1 METLVANL
9 ALNKVQKKTLAGR
22 SYLVAPVAMI
32 VEGVFAGNQ
41 GPILYEQPDITKS
54 VASWNHKPITVG
66 HPKRGDQFV
75 SGCLPESIEDFGVG
89 MVLNTS
95 WNARTKKLR
104 AEAWFDE
111 SRLDVVP
118 GGLAI
123 KAALAKQE
131 PMEVSTGLFV
141 DKELSSGQ
149 YNGKEFTGKA
159 RNFRPDHLAVIVNG
173 VGACSLKDGAGLLV
187 NKNGQTTKQESKA
200 MKNSKARL
208 TVNQESLSS
217 LVDDVEEAVKAAY
230 GPKDPMTIVGEEDMV
245 GVEDVFT
252 DYVIYEIGET
262 YFKESFTTQDG
273 SVKLLGN
280 RIQVVR
286 EVTYTPLVAN
296 EKVNMKRDEILAVL
310 GDDHKDFVTNLSDV
324 QVEALAKLQRTVTVE
339 VPVANEVPKNLDE
352 LLASAPADVKAKIE
366 EAFAVNTAHRDG
378 LIEQIVTNEKNQ
390 FSKEE
395 LAGLPTA
402 TLSKMAVFAVNA
414 APAPA
419 AGSAPAPLYAGS
431 AAPTD
436 PKPSTSAVK
445 GFLPPSTF
453 SAKA

>member
-9 ALNKVQKKTLAGR
+9 ALSKVQKKTLAGR

-41 GPILYEQPDITKS
+41 GPILYEQSDITKS

-95 WNARTKKLR
+95 WNSRTKKLR

-111 SRLDVVP
+111 TRLDVVL
-118 GGLAI
+118 GGSAI

-141 DKELSSGQ
+141 DKEVLSGQ

-187 NKNGQTTKQESKA
+187 NKDSQATDVNPQSGENLATTDAE
-200 MKNSKARL
+200 
-208 TVNQESLSS
+208 
-217 LVDDVEEAVKAAY
+217 
-230 GPKDPMTIVGEEDMV
+230 G
-245 GVEDVFT
+245 
-252 DYVIYEIGET
+252 
-262 YFKESFTTQDG
+262 
-273 SVKLLGN
+273 KLLEN
-280 RIQVVR
+280 RIQEVR
-286 EVTYTPLVAN
+286 ESKPLIVN
-296 EKVNMKRDEILAVL
+296 EKVKMKRDEILAVL
-310 GDDHKDFVTNLSDV
+310 GDDHKDFVANLSDG

-339 VPVANEVPKNLDE
+339 VPVANEAPKNLDE

-378 LIEQIVTNEKNQ
+378 LIEQIVANEKNQ

-395 LAGLPTA
+395 LAVLPTA
-402 TLSKMAVFAVNA
+402 TLTKMAVFAVNA

-419 AGSAPAPLYAGS
+419 AGSTPAPLYAGS

>member
-41 GPILYEQPDITKS
+41 GPILYEQSDITKS

-95 WNARTKKLR
+95 WNSRTKKLR

-111 SRLDVVP
+111 TRLDVVP
-118 GGLAI
+118 GGSAI

-187 NKNGQTTKQESKA
+187 NKDSQASDVNTHSDENLATTDAE
-200 MKNSKARL
+200 
-208 TVNQESLSS
+208 
-217 LVDDVEEAVKAAY
+217 
-230 GPKDPMTIVGEEDMV
+230 G
-245 GVEDVFT
+245 
-252 DYVIYEIGET
+252 
-262 YFKESFTTQDG
+262 
-273 SVKLLGN
+273 KLLEN
-280 RIQVVR
+280 RIQEVR
-286 EVTYTPLVAN
+286 ESKPLIVN
-296 EKVNMKRDEILAVL
+296 EKVKMKRDEILAVL
-310 GDDHKDFVTNLSDV
+310 GDEHKDFVTNLSDV

-339 VPVANEVPKNLDE
+339 VPVANEAPKNLDE

-378 LIEQIVTNEKNQ
+378 LIEQIVANEKNQ

-395 LAGLPTA
+395 LAVLPTA
-402 TLSKMAVFAVNA
+402 TLTKMAVFAVNA

-419 AGSAPAPLYAGS
+419 AGSALAPLYAGS

>member
-9 ALNKVQKKTLAGR
+9 ALSKVQKKTLAGR

-41 GPILYEQPDITKS
+41 GPILYEQSDITKS

-95 WNARTKKLR
+95 WNSRTKKLR

-111 SRLDVVP
+111 TRLDVVL
-118 GGLAI
+118 GGSAI

-141 DKELSSGQ
+141 DKEVFSGQ

-187 NKNGQTTKQESKA
+187 NKDAQASDVNPQSGENLATTDAE
-200 MKNSKARL
+200 
-208 TVNQESLSS
+208 
-217 LVDDVEEAVKAAY
+217 
-230 GPKDPMTIVGEEDMV
+230 G
-245 GVEDVFT
+245 
-252 DYVIYEIGET
+252 
-262 YFKESFTTQDG
+262 
-273 SVKLLGN
+273 KLLEN
-280 RIQVVR
+280 RIQEVR
-286 EVTYTPLVAN
+286 ESKPLIVN
-296 EKVNMKRDEILAVL
+296 EKVKMKRDEILAVL
-310 GDDHKDFVTNLSDV
+310 GDDHKDFVANLSDG

-339 VPVANEVPKNLDE
+339 VPVANEAPKNLDE

-378 LIEQIVTNEKNQ
+378 LIEQIVANEKNQ

-395 LAGLPTA
+395 LAVLPTA
-402 TLSKMAVFAVNA
+402 TLTKMAVFAVNA

-419 AGSAPAPLYAGS
+419 AGSTPAPLYAGS

>member
-9 ALNKVQKKTLAGR
+9 ALSKVQKKTLAGR

-41 GPILYEQPDITKS
+41 GPILYEQSDITKS

-66 HPKRGDQFV
+66 HPKRGGQFV

-118 GGLAI
+118 GGSAI

-187 NKNGQTTKQESKA
+187 NKDSQASDVNPQSGENLATTDAE
-200 MKNSKARL
+200 
-208 TVNQESLSS
+208 
-217 LVDDVEEAVKAAY
+217 
-230 GPKDPMTIVGEEDMV
+230 G
-245 GVEDVFT
+245 
-252 DYVIYEIGET
+252 
-262 YFKESFTTQDG
+262 
-273 SVKLLGN
+273 KLLEN
-280 RIQVVR
+280 RIQEVR
-286 EVTYTPLVAN
+286 ESKPLIVN
-296 EKVNMKRDEILAVL
+296 EKVKMKRDEILAVL
-310 GDDHKDFVTNLSDV
+310 GDEHKDFVTNLSDV

-339 VPVANEVPKNLDE
+339 VPVANEAPKNLDE

-378 LIEQIVTNEKNQ
+378 LIEQIVANEKNQ

-395 LAGLPTA
+395 LAVLPTA

-419 AGSAPAPLYAGS
+419 PGSAPAPLYAGS

>member
-9 ALNKVQKKTLAGR
+9 ALSKVQKKTLAGR

-41 GPILYEQPDITKS
+41 GPILYEQSDITKS

-95 WNARTKKLR
+95 WNSRTKKLR

-111 SRLDVVP
+111 TRLDVVL
-118 GGLAI
+118 GGSAI

-141 DKELSSGQ
+141 DKEVLSGQ

-187 NKNGQTTKQESKA
+187 NKDAQVPDVNPQSGENLATTDAE
-200 MKNSKARL
+200 
-208 TVNQESLSS
+208 
-217 LVDDVEEAVKAAY
+217 
-230 GPKDPMTIVGEEDMV
+230 G
-245 GVEDVFT
+245 
-252 DYVIYEIGET
+252 
-262 YFKESFTTQDG
+262 
-273 SVKLLGN
+273 KLLEN
-280 RIQVVR
+280 RIQEVR
-286 EVTYTPLVAN
+286 ESKPLIVN
-296 EKVNMKRDEILAVL
+296 EKVKMKRDEILAVL
-310 GDDHKDFVTNLSDV
+310 GDDHKDFVANLSDG

-339 VPVANEVPKNLDE
+339 VPVANEAPKNLDE

-378 LIEQIVTNEKNQ
+378 LIEQIVANEKNQ

-395 LAGLPTA
+395 LAVLPTA
-402 TLSKMAVFAVNA
+402 TLTKMAVFAVNA

-419 AGSAPAPLYAGS
+419 AGSTPAPLYAGS

>member
-9 ALNKVQKKTLAGR
+9 ALSKVQKKTLAGR

-41 GPILYEQPDITKS
+41 GPILYEQSDITKS

-95 WNARTKKLR
+95 WNSRTKKLR

-111 SRLDVVP
+111 TRLDVVP
-118 GGLAI
+118 GGSAI

-141 DKELSSGQ
+141 DKEVFSGQ

-187 NKNGQTTKQESKA
+187 NKDAQASDVNPQSGENLATTDAE
-200 MKNSKARL
+200 
-208 TVNQESLSS
+208 
-217 LVDDVEEAVKAAY
+217 
-230 GPKDPMTIVGEEDMV
+230 G
-245 GVEDVFT
+245 
-252 DYVIYEIGET
+252 
-262 YFKESFTTQDG
+262 
-273 SVKLLGN
+273 KLLEN
-280 RIQVVR
+280 RIQEVR
-286 EVTYTPLVAN
+286 ESKPLIVN
-296 EKVNMKRDEILAVL
+296 EKVKMKRDEILAVL
-310 GDDHKDFVTNLSDV
+310 GDDHKDFVANLSDG

-339 VPVANEVPKNLDE
+339 VPVANEAPKNLDE

-378 LIEQIVTNEKNQ
+378 LIEQIVANEKNQ

-395 LAGLPTA
+395 LAVLPTA
-402 TLSKMAVFAVNA
+402 TLTKMAVFAVNA

-419 AGSAPAPLYAGS
+419 AGSTPAPLYAGS

>member
-9 ALNKVQKKTLAGR
+9 ALSKVQKKTLAGR

-41 GPILYEQPDITKS
+41 GPILYEQSDITKS

-95 WNARTKKLR
+95 WNSRTKKLR

-111 SRLDVVP
+111 TRLDVVP
-118 GGLAI
+118 GGSAI

-141 DKELSSGQ
+141 DKEVFSGQ

-187 NKNGQTTKQESKA
+187 NKDAQASDVNPQSGENLATTDAE
-200 MKNSKARL
+200 
-208 TVNQESLSS
+208 
-217 LVDDVEEAVKAAY
+217 
-230 GPKDPMTIVGEEDMV
+230 G
-245 GVEDVFT
+245 
-252 DYVIYEIGET
+252 
-262 YFKESFTTQDG
+262 
-273 SVKLLGN
+273 KLLEN
-280 RIQVVR
+280 RIQEVR
-286 EVTYTPLVAN
+286 ESKPLIVN
-296 EKVNMKRDEILAVL
+296 EKVKMKRDEILAVL
-310 GDDHKDFVTNLSDV
+310 GDDHKDFVANLSDG

-339 VPVANEVPKNLDE
+339 VPVANEAPKNLDE

-378 LIEQIVTNEKNQ
+378 LIEQIVANEKNQ

-395 LAGLPTA
+395 LAVLPTA
-402 TLSKMAVFAVNA
+402 TLTKMAVFAVNA

>member
-41 GPILYEQPDITKS
+41 GPILYEQSDITKS

-95 WNARTKKLR
+95 WNSRTKKLR

-111 SRLDVVP
+111 TRLDVVP
-118 GGLAI
+118 GGSAI

-187 NKNGQTTKQESKA
+187 NKDSQASDVNTHSDENLATTDAE
-200 MKNSKARL
+200 
-208 TVNQESLSS
+208 
-217 LVDDVEEAVKAAY
+217 
-230 GPKDPMTIVGEEDMV
+230 G
-245 GVEDVFT
+245 
-252 DYVIYEIGET
+252 
-262 YFKESFTTQDG
+262 
-273 SVKLLGN
+273 KLLEN
-280 RIQVVR
+280 RIQEVR
-286 EVTYTPLVAN
+286 ESKPLIVN
-296 EKVNMKRDEILAVL
+296 EKVKMKRDEILAVL
-310 GDDHKDFVTNLSDV
+310 GDEHKDFVTNLSDV

-339 VPVANEVPKNLDE
+339 VPVANEAPKNLDE

-366 EAFAVNTAHRDG
+366 EAFAVNTEHRDG
-378 LIEQIVTNEKNQ
+378 LIEQIVANEKNQ

-395 LAGLPTA
+395 LAVLPTA
-402 TLSKMAVFAVNA
+402 TLTKMAVFAVNA

>member
-9 ALNKVQKKTLAGR
+9 ALSKVQKKTLAGR

-41 GPILYEQPDITKS
+41 GPILYEQSDITKS

-95 WNARTKKLR
+95 WNSRTKKLR

-118 GGLAI
+118 GGSAI

-141 DKELSSGQ
+141 DKEVFSGQ

-187 NKNGQTTKQESKA
+187 NKDSQASDVNPQSGENLATTDAE
-200 MKNSKARL
+200 
-208 TVNQESLSS
+208 
-217 LVDDVEEAVKAAY
+217 
-230 GPKDPMTIVGEEDMV
+230 G
-245 GVEDVFT
+245 
-252 DYVIYEIGET
+252 
-262 YFKESFTTQDG
+262 
-273 SVKLLGN
+273 KLLEN
-280 RIQVVR
+280 RIQEVR
-286 EVTYTPLVAN
+286 ESKPLIVN
-296 EKVNMKRDEILAVL
+296 EKVKMKRDEILAVL
-310 GDDHKDFVTNLSDV
+310 GDDHKDFVANLSDG
-324 QVEALAKLQRTVTVE
+324 QVEALAKLQRTVTIE
-339 VPVANEVPKNLDE
+339 VPVANEAPKNLDE

-378 LIEQIVTNEKNQ
+378 LIEQIVANEKNQ

-395 LAGLPTA
+395 LAVLPTA

>member
-9 ALNKVQKKTLAGR
+9 ALSKVQKKTLAGR

-41 GPILYEQPDITKS
+41 GPILYEQSDITKS

-95 WNARTKKLR
+95 WNSRTKKLR

-111 SRLDVVP
+111 TRLDVVP
-118 GGLAI
+118 GGSAI

-141 DKELSSGQ
+141 DKEVLSGQ

-187 NKNGQTTKQESKA
+187 NKDAQASDVNPQSGENLATTDAE
-200 MKNSKARL
+200 
-208 TVNQESLSS
+208 
-217 LVDDVEEAVKAAY
+217 
-230 GPKDPMTIVGEEDMV
+230 G
-245 GVEDVFT
+245 
-252 DYVIYEIGET
+252 
-262 YFKESFTTQDG
+262 
-273 SVKLLGN
+273 KLLEN
-280 RIQVVR
+280 RIQEVR
-286 EVTYTPLVAN
+286 ESKPLIVN
-296 EKVNMKRDEILAVL
+296 EKVKMKRDEILAVL
-310 GDDHKDFVTNLSDV
+310 GDDHKDFVANLSDG

-339 VPVANEVPKNLDE
+339 VPVANEAPKNLDE

-378 LIEQIVTNEKNQ
+378 LIEQIVANEKNQ

-395 LAGLPTA
+395 LAVLPTA
-402 TLSKMAVFAVNA
+402 TLTKMAVFAVNA

-419 AGSAPAPLYAGS
+419 AGSTPAPLYAGS

>member
-1 METLVANL
+1 
-9 ALNKVQKKTLAGR
+9 
-22 SYLVAPVAMI
+22 MI

-41 GPILYEQPDITKS
+41 GPILYEQSDITKS

-111 SRLDVVP
+111 TRLDVVP
-118 GGLAI
+118 GGQAI
-123 KAALAKQE
+123 KTALAKQE

-141 DKELSSGQ
+141 DKEVFSGQ

-187 NKNGQTTKQESKA
+187 NKDSQA
-200 MKNSKARL
+200 AD
-208 TVNQESLSS
+208 VNTQSAENLAAT
-217 LVDDVEEAVKAAY
+217 EAE
-230 GPKDPMTIVGEEDMV
+230 G
-245 GVEDVFT
+245 
-252 DYVIYEIGET
+252 
-262 YFKESFTTQDG
+262 
-273 SVKLLGN
+273 KLLEN
-280 RIQVVR
+280 RIQEVR
-286 EVTYTPLVAN
+286 ESKPLIVN
-296 EKVNMKRDEILAVL
+296 EKVKMKRDEILAVL
-310 GDDHKDFVTNLSDV
+310 GDEHKDFVTNLSDV

-339 VPVANEVPKNLDE
+339 VPVANEAPKNLDE
-352 LLASAPADVKAKIE
+352 LLASAPADVKTKIE

-378 LIEQIVTNEKNQ
+378 LIEQIVANEKNQ

-395 LAGLPTA
+395 LAVLPTA

-414 APAPA
+414 APAPTA
-419 AGSAPAPLYAGS
+419 SAPASAPLYAGS
-431 AAPTD
+431 AAPIE
-436 PKPSTSAVK
+436 KPSASAVK
-445 GFLPPSTF
+445 GFLAPSTF

>member
-41 GPILYEQPDITKS
+41 GPILYEQSDITKS

-111 SRLDVVP
+111 TRLDVVP
-118 GGLAI
+118 GGSAI

-141 DKELSSGQ
+141 DKEVFSGQ

-187 NKNGQTTKQESKA
+187 NKDSQAADVNPQSGENLATTDAE
-200 MKNSKARL
+200 
-208 TVNQESLSS
+208 
-217 LVDDVEEAVKAAY
+217 
-230 GPKDPMTIVGEEDMV
+230 G
-245 GVEDVFT
+245 
-252 DYVIYEIGET
+252 
-262 YFKESFTTQDG
+262 
-273 SVKLLGN
+273 KLLEN
-280 RIQVVR
+280 RIQEVR
-286 EVTYTPLVAN
+286 ESKPLIVN
-296 EKVNMKRDEILAVL
+296 EKVKMKRDEILAVL

-339 VPVANEVPKNLDE
+339 VPVANEAPKNLDE

-378 LIEQIVTNEKNQ
+378 LIEQIVANEKNQ

-395 LAGLPTA
+395 LAVLPTA
-402 TLSKMAVFAVNA
+402 TLTKMAVFAVNS

>member
-9 ALNKVQKKTLAGR
+9 ALSKVQKKTLAGR

-41 GPILYEQPDITKS
+41 GPILYEQSDITKS

-95 WNARTKKLR
+95 WNSRTKKLR

-111 SRLDVVP
+111 TRLDVVP
-118 GGLAI
+118 GGSAI

-141 DKELSSGQ
+141 DKEVFSGQ

-187 NKNGQTTKQESKA
+187 NKDAQVPDVNPQSGENLATTDAE
-200 MKNSKARL
+200 
-208 TVNQESLSS
+208 
-217 LVDDVEEAVKAAY
+217 
-230 GPKDPMTIVGEEDMV
+230 G
-245 GVEDVFT
+245 
-252 DYVIYEIGET
+252 
-262 YFKESFTTQDG
+262 
-273 SVKLLGN
+273 KLLEN
-280 RIQVVR
+280 RIQEVR
-286 EVTYTPLVAN
+286 ESKPLIVN
-296 EKVNMKRDEILAVL
+296 EKVKMKRDEILAVL
-310 GDDHKDFVTNLSDV
+310 GDDHKDFVANLSDG

-339 VPVANEVPKNLDE
+339 VPVANEAPKNLDE

-378 LIEQIVTNEKNQ
+378 LIEQIVANEKNQ

-395 LAGLPTA
+395 LAVLPTA
-402 TLSKMAVFAVNA
+402 TLTKMAVFAVNA

-419 AGSAPAPLYAGS
+419 AGSTPAPLYAGS

>member
-1 METLVANL
+1 
-9 ALNKVQKKTLAGR
+9 
-22 SYLVAPVAMI
+22 MI

-41 GPILYEQPDITKS
+41 GPILYEQSDITKS

-95 WNARTKKLR
+95 WNSRTKKLR

-111 SRLDVVP
+111 TRLDVVP
-118 GGLAI
+118 GGSAI

-141 DKELSSGQ
+141 DKEVLSGQ

-187 NKNGQTTKQESKA
+187 NKDAQASDVNPQSGENLATTDAE
-200 MKNSKARL
+200 
-208 TVNQESLSS
+208 
-217 LVDDVEEAVKAAY
+217 
-230 GPKDPMTIVGEEDMV
+230 G
-245 GVEDVFT
+245 
-252 DYVIYEIGET
+252 
-262 YFKESFTTQDG
+262 
-273 SVKLLGN
+273 KLLEN
-280 RIQVVR
+280 RIQEVR
-286 EVTYTPLVAN
+286 ESKPLIVN
-296 EKVNMKRDEILAVL
+296 EKVKMKRDEILAVL
-310 GDDHKDFVTNLSDV
+310 GDDHKDFVANLSDG

-339 VPVANEVPKNLDE
+339 VPVANEAPKNLDE

-378 LIEQIVTNEKNQ
+378 LIEQIVANEKNQ

-395 LAGLPTA
+395 LAVLPTA
-402 TLSKMAVFAVNA
+402 TLTKMAVFAVNA

-419 AGSAPAPLYAGS
+419 AGSTPAPLYAGS

>member
-9 ALNKVQKKTLAGR
+9 ALSKVQKKTLAGR

-41 GPILYEQPDITKS
+41 GPILYEQSDITKS

-95 WNARTKKLR
+95 WNSRTKKLR

-111 SRLDVVP
+111 TRLDVVL
-118 GGLAI
+118 GGSAI

-141 DKELSSGQ
+141 DKEVLSGQ

-187 NKNGQTTKQESKA
+187 NKDAQASDVNPQSGENLATTDAE
-200 MKNSKARL
+200 
-208 TVNQESLSS
+208 
-217 LVDDVEEAVKAAY
+217 
-230 GPKDPMTIVGEEDMV
+230 G
-245 GVEDVFT
+245 
-252 DYVIYEIGET
+252 
-262 YFKESFTTQDG
+262 
-273 SVKLLGN
+273 KLLEN
-280 RIQVVR
+280 RIQEVR
-286 EVTYTPLVAN
+286 ESKPLIVN
-296 EKVNMKRDEILAVL
+296 EKVKMKRDEILAVL
-310 GDDHKDFVTNLSDV
+310 GDDHKDFVANLSDG

-339 VPVANEVPKNLDE
+339 VPVANEAPKNLDE

-378 LIEQIVTNEKNQ
+378 LIEQIVANEKNQ

-395 LAGLPTA
+395 LAVLPTA
-402 TLSKMAVFAVNA
+402 TLTKMAVFAVNA

-419 AGSAPAPLYAGS
+419 AGSTPAPLYAGS

>member
-9 ALNKVQKKTLAGR
+9 ALSKVQKKTLAGR

-41 GPILYEQPDITKS
+41 GPILYEQSDITKS

-95 WNARTKKLR
+95 WNSRTKKLR

-111 SRLDVVP
+111 TRLDVVP
-118 GGLAI
+118 GGSAI
-123 KAALAKQE
+123 NAALAKQE

-141 DKELSSGQ
+141 DKEVFSGQ

-187 NKNGQTTKQESKA
+187 NKDAQVPDVNPQSGENLATTDAE
-200 MKNSKARL
+200 
-208 TVNQESLSS
+208 
-217 LVDDVEEAVKAAY
+217 
-230 GPKDPMTIVGEEDMV
+230 G
-245 GVEDVFT
+245 
-252 DYVIYEIGET
+252 
-262 YFKESFTTQDG
+262 
-273 SVKLLGN
+273 KLLEN
-280 RIQVVR
+280 RIQEVR
-286 EVTYTPLVAN
+286 ESKPLIVN
-296 EKVNMKRDEILAVL
+296 EKVKMKRDEILAVL
-310 GDDHKDFVTNLSDV
+310 GDDHKDFVANLSDG

-339 VPVANEVPKNLDE
+339 VPVANEAPKNLDE

-378 LIEQIVTNEKNQ
+378 LIEQIVANEKNQ

-395 LAGLPTA
+395 LAVLPTA
-402 TLSKMAVFAVNA
+402 TLTKMAVFAVNA

-419 AGSAPAPLYAGS
+419 AGSTPAPLYAGS

>member
-9 ALNKVQKKTLAGR
+9 ALSKVQKKTLAGR

-41 GPILYEQPDITKS
+41 GPILYEQSDITKS

-95 WNARTKKLR
+95 WNSRTKKLR

-111 SRLDVVP
+111 TRLDVVP
-118 GGLAI
+118 GGSAI

-141 DKELSSGQ
+141 DKEVFSGQ

-187 NKNGQTTKQESKA
+187 NKDAQASDVNPQSGENLATTDAE
-200 MKNSKARL
+200 
-208 TVNQESLSS
+208 
-217 LVDDVEEAVKAAY
+217 
-230 GPKDPMTIVGEEDMV
+230 G
-245 GVEDVFT
+245 
-252 DYVIYEIGET
+252 
-262 YFKESFTTQDG
+262 
-273 SVKLLGN
+273 KLLEN
-280 RIQVVR
+280 RIQEVR
-286 EVTYTPLVAN
+286 ESKPLIVN
-296 EKVNMKRDEILAVL
+296 EKVKMKRDEILAVL
-310 GDDHKDFVTNLSDV
+310 GDDHKDFVANLSDG

-339 VPVANEVPKNLDE
+339 VPVANEAPKNLDE

-366 EAFAVNTAHRDG
+366 EAFAVNTTHRDG
-378 LIEQIVTNEKNQ
+378 LIEQIVANEKNQ

-395 LAGLPTA
+395 LAVLPTA
-402 TLSKMAVFAVNA
+402 TLTKMAVFAVNA

-419 AGSAPAPLYAGS
+419 AGSTPAPLYAGS